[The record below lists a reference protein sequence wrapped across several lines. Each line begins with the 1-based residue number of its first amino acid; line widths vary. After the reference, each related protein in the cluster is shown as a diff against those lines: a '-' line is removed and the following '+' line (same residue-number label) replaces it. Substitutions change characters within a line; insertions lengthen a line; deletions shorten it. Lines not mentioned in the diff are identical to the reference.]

1 MKFELLRHNFAP
13 ISIFLV
19 YTTSVVRR
27 SIFDKQLLN
36 FEVNYLKVFK
46 HQAFLPLWGKL
57 SFKSSNIRHFFPCEV
72 NYLKSLQTSG
82 TSSLEDQLYTLE
94 ETNMLGNSV
103 FSSLNEGLGSSGKL
117 QISTPLSATS
127 KKKNHLLLKADLTNK
142 WEESLFLRTLIQ
154 IPYMPEKKI
163 SSMLLMEK
171 IYITRMKRAKGTSLR
186 LPVDTHEK
194 VKRKKTRK
202 TIRIMKSRHH

>member
-36 FEVNYLKVFK
+36 FEVNYLKSSNIRHF
-46 HQAFLPLWGKL
+46 FPCEGNYL
-57 SFKSSNIRHFFPCEV
+57 KSSNIRHFFPCEV

-117 QISTPLSATS
+117 QMSTPLSATS

-142 WEESLFLRTLIQ
+142 
-154 IPYMPEKKI
+154 
-163 SSMLLMEK
+163 
-171 IYITRMKRAKGTSLR
+171 
-186 LPVDTHEK
+186 
-194 VKRKKTRK
+194 
-202 TIRIMKSRHH
+202 